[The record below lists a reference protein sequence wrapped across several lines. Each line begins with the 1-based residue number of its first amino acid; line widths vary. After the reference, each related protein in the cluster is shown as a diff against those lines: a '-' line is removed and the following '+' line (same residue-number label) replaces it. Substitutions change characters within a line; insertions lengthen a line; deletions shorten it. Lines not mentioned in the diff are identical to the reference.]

1 LQPASC
7 HTFRHCFATH
17 LLECGSDIRTLQELL
32 GHDDVRTTMIYTHVM
47 GKGAMGVK
55 SLGSVAG
62 LFSGSLGQWARCG
75 RRSNGN
81 LIGAAA
87 PPAIP

>member
-1 LQPASC
+1 
-7 HTFRHCFATH
+7 
-17 LLECGSDIRTLQELL
+17 
-32 GHDDVRTTMIYTHVM
+32 MIYTHVM